1 MIRSMTGYGSAKGK
15 AAGLHLNIEIRSVN
29 NKYLDINIKLPR
41 TLLFAE
47 DTIKGI
53 IQSHTSR
60 GKIDVFVSVDSAES
74 DPEQIHVN
82 QLLAASYR
90 NAIAEVGSFLTLPV
104 EITALD
110 IARFPDVLISE
121 KPELDQ
127 DLFIKEIQMIL
138 CNALNDFN
146 SMRER
151 EGLKLKEDILSKA
164 DTIEKL
170 VMEISKLAPDTIK
183 AYRERLENKI
193 REVLSDAALPED
205 RIVAEV
211 ALFSD
216 RIATD
221 EEIVRLNSHLSQFRH
236 LTLQGSPI
244 GRKLDFLIQEFNRE
258 ANTIGSKCQNS
269 AIAYLVVEL
278 KSEIEK
284 VREQIQNIE

>member
-1 MIRSMTGYGSAKGK
+1 MIRSMTGFGSAKGK
-15 AAGLHLNIEIRSVN
+15 AAGLQLNIEIRSVN
-29 NKYLDINIKLPR
+29 NKYLDTNIKLPR

-47 DTIKGI
+47 EEIKTMV
-53 IQSHTSR
+53 QSHTSR

-74 DPEQIHVN
+74 APEQIRVN
-82 QLLAASYR
+82 HLLADSYHK
-90 NAIAEVGSFLTLPV
+90 AILKIGSFLEVPC

-110 IARFPDVLISE
+110 IARLPDVLISD

-127 DLFIKEIQMIL
+127 ELFLEELRQIL
-138 CNALNDFN
+138 GNALNDYN

-151 EGLKLKEDILSKA
+151 EGLKLKEDILAKA
-164 DTIEKL
+164 DNIEKL
-170 VMEISKLAPDTIK
+170 VSEISELSPDTIR
-183 AYRERLENKI
+183 AYKERLENKI
-193 REVLSDAALPED
+193 REVLSDTAMPDD

-221 EEIVRLNSHLSQFRH
+221 EEIVRLKSHLSQFRH
-236 LTLQGSPI
+236 LTALGSPI

-269 AIAYLVVEL
+269 SIAYLVVDL

-284 VREQIQNIE
+284 IREQIQNIE